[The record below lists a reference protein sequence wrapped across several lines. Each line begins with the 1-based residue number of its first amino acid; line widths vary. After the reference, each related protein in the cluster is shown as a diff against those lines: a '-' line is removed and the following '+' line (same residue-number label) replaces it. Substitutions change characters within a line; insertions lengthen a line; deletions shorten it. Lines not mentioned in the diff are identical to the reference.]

1 MDEDQRMDEQKSF
14 AALHAWFLTQQGRD
28 IAIAFANEI
37 RAGHIDV
44 RGQQLLQLGQCGDNA
59 WLDTLAFRDKWILSP
74 DSSEHTTTGIVSSIG
89 ALPFERESMGCI
101 IAPLTLETCGCDKNP
116 LDEIDRVLKPMGYV
130 IFMGI
135 NPWSFWG
142 ASLRWGHLS
151 YFAHLSSSFS
161 SSLSVKHA
169 MLSRGYQQCL
179 LSSFYYIPPVGSEY
193 WLRKLE
199 FLNQMSKM
207 VWPYPAGFYCLMLQ
221 KYDPCMTVLS
231 RPVRHD
237 MRLVQI

>member
-1 MDEDQRMDEQKSF
+1 MDEDHRMDEQKSF

-28 IAIAFANEI
+28 VGMAFANEL
-37 RAGHIDV
+37 RSGRFDD
-44 RGQQLLQLGQCGDNA
+44 RGQKLLQLGQCGDNT
-59 WLDTLAFRDKWILSP
+59 WLHMLAFRDKWVLSP
-74 DSSEHTTTGIVSSIG
+74 SLSTHTKGVVSSIG
-89 ALPFERESMGCI
+89 VLPFERESMDCI
-101 IAPLTLETCGCDKNP
+101 IAPLTLETYGCNKNP
-116 LDEIDRVLKPMGYV
+116 LDEIDRILKPMGYV

-151 YFAHLSSSFS
+151 CFGHLSSAFS

-169 MLSRGYQQCL
+169 MVSRGYQQCS
-179 LSSFYYIPPVGSEY
+179 LSSFYYLPPVESEY

-207 VWPYPAGFYCLMLQ
+207 VWSYPAGFYCLMLQ
-221 KYDPCMTVLS
+221 KYDPCMTALS
-231 RPVRHD
+231 RPVSHD